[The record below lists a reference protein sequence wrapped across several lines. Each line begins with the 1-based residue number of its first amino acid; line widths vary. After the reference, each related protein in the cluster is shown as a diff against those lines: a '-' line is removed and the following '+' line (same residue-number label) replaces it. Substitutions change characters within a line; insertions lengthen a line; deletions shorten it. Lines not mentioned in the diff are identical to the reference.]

1 MALFRS
7 LFRGREDV
15 FARRWYSRASDKSG
29 YQPVCLNKWNRAFYD
44 KKKFKCAE
52 CEVDFQVLRPFI
64 SESGLSP
71 KGGGLGNLVALPLP
85 EQARK
90 LGNSVFANEDFV
102 AFKDQWSYLH
112 QVDKV
117 SEKEVVVTGHYIQS
131 IFSGNNYLFPLVED
145 ITQAKP
151 FRIYL
156 CNENRIEK
164 AFSIRNRLE
173 GSHAVRSASGCVR
186 EKQD

>member
-1 MALFRS
+1 MQNVKLTFKSYDRLFPNQDY
-7 LFRGREDV
+7 L
-15 FARRWYSRASDKSG
+15 
-29 YQPVCLNKWNRAFYD
+29 
-44 KKKFKCAE
+44 
-52 CEVDFQVLRPFI
+52 
-64 SESGLSP
+64 P
-71 KGGGLGNLVALPLP
+71 KGGLGNLVALPLP

-131 IFSGNNYLFPLVED
+131 IFSGNNYLSPLVED
-145 ITQAKP
+145 ITQARP